1 MGNEQD
7 EKLDFNALVE
17 QCAGT
22 DSGIQESCLA
32 KVVMKAMINRYGK
45 GKVIPDSLGLPKI
58 EDFARKDVKTS
69 CGILDAIYSCVA
81 KSFYGDSCHM
91 LDIRSEA
98 IKYMQAELEVRQK
111 IKRDANI

>member
-1 MGNEQD
+1 M
-7 EKLDFNALVE
+7 
-17 QCAGT
+17 
-22 DSGIQESCLA
+22 
-32 KVVMKAMINRYGK
+32 
-45 GKVIPDSLGLPKI
+45 
-58 EDFARKDVKTS
+58 KTS